1 MNKILISIILI
12 TSTGSGYCFEIS
24 DLPVSTKI
32 KSKTWATK
40 RKTMDR
46 HEMFQQKKIKKGRLG
61 MQEKPGRLGFNT
73 ESSGANHGAY
83 EKNTPRPVG
92 HPSQEGNL
100 EEEIPEAEDNR
111 TRTNLQPRFV
121 PIEKCKYHYTKERVL
136 WAIGEVE
143 SGNKDIGLH
152 PDNISYGR
160 YGVTS
165 IAAEELH
172 RLGLIKLRSSYKN
185 PVGNHFAAHEYLML
199 MARRH
204 NVQNWLLA
212 AGYYHSSTPDLREA
226 YMLRIRKAL
235 GNNG

>member
-1 MNKILISIILI
+1 MKKILISIILI
-12 TSTGSGYCFEIS
+12 TLSGYSFEIS
-24 DLPVSTKI
+24 DLPVSTM
-32 KSKTWATK
+32 

-73 ESSGANHGAY
+73 ESSGANHGCY
-83 EKNTPRPVG
+83 EKRSRPIG
-92 HPSQEGNL
+92 KSSQARNL
-100 EEEIPEAEDNR
+100 EEEIPESEDNR

-121 PIEKCKYHYTKERVL
+121 PIEKCKYHFTKEQVL

-152 PDNISYGR
+152 PDLISYGR
-160 YGVTS
+160 YGVSS

-172 RLGLIKLRSSYKN
+172 RLGLIRFRNSYKN
-185 PVGNHFAAHEYLML
+185 PTGNRFAAHEYLML

-212 AGYYHSSTPDLREA
+212 AGYYHSTTPDLREA
-226 YMLRIRKAL
+226 YMLRIRKKL
-235 GNNG
+235 EK